1 MASSFCE
8 DQGNQKASL
17 KYKRK
22 HYRSIENMTWLE
34 LVVCA
39 TLIFWAGSL
48 LSKYGDVI
56 AEKTGLGRAWIGA
69 ILIAGVTSLPEL
81 ASGVSAVA
89 WLNEPNLAAGAV
101 LGSCLFNLALIAM
114 IDLAYQPGRV
124 LAQAQDVHILSGGLG
139 VLMLGMVVM
148 GILIGPALNGLG
160 ILGISI
166 LSIAI
171 IVLYSIGGTMIARLE
186 KERMSEVLEKEAVEG
201 GYARISIRKTYI
213 VFILSGVAV
222 IVLGIWLASIGDRV
236 AATTGLSSSFVGNL
250 FLALT
255 TSLPEI
261 AASLAAIRL
270 GAIDLAIGNVLG
282 SNLFNILLFF
292 VYDLADGKSNF
303 WASLTNANAFAAV
316 MTIMMTGVVIISLM
330 YRASPKTPYRISWD
344 GFVLAGMYL
353 GSMAL
358 LYLLG

>member
-1 MASSFCE
+1 MIW
-8 DQGNQKASL
+8 
-17 KYKRK
+17 
-22 HYRSIENMTWLE
+22 IEFIL
-34 LVVCA
+34 CA
-39 TLIFWAGSL
+39 ALIFYAGSL

-56 AEKTGLGRAWIGA
+56 AEKTGLGRAWVGA

-101 LGSCLFNLALIAM
+101 LGSCLFNLALIAL

-124 LAQAQDVHILSGGLG
+124 LAQAQEVHILSGGLG
-139 VLMLGMVVM
+139 VLMLGIVAM
-148 GILIGPALNGLG
+148 GVLIGPALNGVG
-160 ILGISI
+160 VLGISV
-166 LSIAI
+166 LSIVLL
-171 IVLYSIGGTMIARLE
+171 VLYAVGGKMIAGLE
-186 KERMSEVLEKEAVEG
+186 KERIGEVLEKEAAQG
-201 GYARISIRKTYI
+201 GYEDISARKAYI
-213 VFILSGVAV
+213 VFV
-222 IVLGIWLASIGDRV
+222 INAALVIGLGIWLASIGDRL
-236 AATTGLSSSFVGNL
+236 AATTGLSRGFVGNL
-250 FLALT
+250 FLALS

-270 GAIDLAIGNVLG
+270 GAVDLAIGNVLG

-303 WASLTNANAFAAV
+303 WASLTNSNAFAAV
-316 MTIMMTGVVIISLM
+316 MTMMMTGVVIISLM

-353 GSMAL
+353 GSMVF

>member
-1 MASSFCE
+1 MIW
-8 DQGNQKASL
+8 
-17 KYKRK
+17 
-22 HYRSIENMTWLE
+22 IELI
-34 LVVCA
+34 LCA
-39 TLIFWAGSL
+39 MLIFWVGSL
-48 LSKYGDVI
+48 LSKYGDLI

-89 WLNEPNLAAGAV
+89 WLNAPNLAAGAV

-124 LAQAQDVHILSGGLG
+124 LAKAQDVHILSGGLG
-139 VLMLGMVVM
+139 VLMLSIVAM
-148 GILIGPALNGLG
+148 GVLLGPALNGFG
-160 ILGISI
+160 ILGVSA
-166 LSIAI
+166 LSIVL
-171 IVLYSIGGTMIARLE
+171 IVLYVLGGKMIAGLE
-186 KERMSEVLEKEAVEG
+186 KERTSEVLEKEALEG
-201 GYARISIRKTYI
+201 NYARISLQRAI
-213 VFILSGVAV
+213 FIFVLSGLAV
-222 IVLGIWLASIGDRV
+222 IVLGIWLASIGDRL
-236 AATTGLSSSFVGNL
+236 AATTGLSRSFIGNL

-282 SNLFNILLFF
+282 SNLFNVTMFF
-292 VYDLADGKSNF
+292 IYDLADGRQNF
-303 WASLTNANAFAAV
+303 WAALNNANGFAAV
-316 MTIMMTGVVIISLM
+316 MTIMMTGVIIISLM

-344 GFVLAGMYL
+344 GIFIAALYL
-353 GSMAL
+353 GSIAL

>member
-1 MASSFCE
+1 MIW
-8 DQGNQKASL
+8 
-17 KYKRK
+17 
-22 HYRSIENMTWLE
+22 IEFIL
-34 LVVCA
+34 CA
-39 TLIFWAGSL
+39 GLIFWAGSL

-56 AEKTGLGRAWIGA
+56 AEKTGLGRAWVGA

-101 LGSCLFNLALIAM
+101 LGSCLFNLALIAL
-114 IDLAYQPGRV
+114 IDLTYQPGRV
-124 LAQAQDVHILSGGLG
+124 LAQAQEVHILSGGLG
-139 VLMLGMVVM
+139 VLMLGIVVM
-148 GILIGPALNGLG
+148 GVLIGSVLNGVG
-160 ILGISI
+160 VLGISV
-166 LSIAI
+166 LSIILLA
-171 IVLYSIGGTMIARLE
+171 LYAVGGKMIAGLE
-186 KERMSEVLEKEAVEG
+186 KERIGEVLEKEAEQG
-201 GYARISIRKTYI
+201 GYDNISARKAYI
-213 VFILSGVAV
+213 VFVINAVAV
-222 IVLGIWLASIGDRV
+222 IGLGIWLASIGDRL
-236 AATTGLSSSFVGNL
+236 AATTGLSRSFVGNL
-250 FLALT
+250 FLALS

-270 GAIDLAIGNVLG
+270 GAVDLAIGNVLG

-292 VYDLADGKSNF
+292 VYDLADGKRNF

-330 YRASPKTPYRISWD
+330 YRASPKTPYRFSWD

-353 GSMAL
+353 GSMVF

>member
-1 MASSFCE
+1 MIW
-8 DQGNQKASL
+8 
-17 KYKRK
+17 
-22 HYRSIENMTWLE
+22 IEFTI
-34 LVVCA
+34 CA
-39 TLIFWAGSL
+39 GLIFWAGSL

-89 WLNEPNLAAGAV
+89 WLNAPNLAAGAV

-124 LAQAQDVHILSGGLG
+124 LAKAHEVHILSGGLG
-139 VLMLGMVVM
+139 VLMLGIVAL
-148 GILIGPALNGLG
+148 GILIGPLLNGSSLLG
-160 ILGISI
+160 VGPLSVALVILYALG
-166 LSIAI
+166 AK
-171 IVLYSIGGTMIARLE
+171 MIAELE
-186 KERMSEVLEKEAVEG
+186 KERMSEVLEKEAIAG
-201 GYARISIRKTYI
+201 NYAQISIRKTYI
-213 VFILSGVAV
+213 VFVLSGVAV
-222 IVLGIWLASIGDRV
+222 IGLGVWLASIGDRLV
-236 AATTGLSSSFVGNL
+236 ATTGLSSSFVGNL

-292 VYDLADGKSNF
+292 VYDLADGRANF

-316 MTIMMTGVVIISLM
+316 ITMMMTGVVIISLM
-330 YRASPKTPYRISWD
+330 YRASSKTPYRISWD
-344 GFVLAGMYL
+344 GLALAAMYL
-353 GSMAL
+353 VSMAL

>member
-1 MASSFCE
+1 MIW
-8 DQGNQKASL
+8 
-17 KYKRK
+17 
-22 HYRSIENMTWLE
+22 IEFI
-34 LVVCA
+34 VCA
-39 TLIFWAGSL
+39 ILIFWSGAL

-81 ASGVSAVA
+81 ASGISAVA
-89 WLNEPNLAAGAV
+89 WLNAPNLAAGAV

-124 LAQAQDVHILSGGLG
+124 LAKAQEVHILSGGLG
-139 VLMLGMVVM
+139 VLMLGIVAM
-148 GILIGPALNGLG
+148 GVLIGPVLNGFG
-160 ILGISI
+160 ILGVSV
-166 LSIAI
+166 LSIVI
-171 IVLYSIGGTMIARLE
+171 PVLYGVGGKMIAGLE
-186 KERMSEVLEKEAVEG
+186 KERAGEVLKKEAVEG
-201 GYARISIRKTYI
+201 GYAAISTRRALL
-213 VFILSGVAV
+213 VFMFSGVAV
-222 IVLGIWLASIGDRV
+222 IGLGIWLASIGDRL
-236 AATTGLSSSFVGNL
+236 AETTGLSRSFVGNL

-282 SNLFNILLFF
+282 SNLFNITLFF
-292 VYDLADGKSNF
+292 VYDLADGLSNY

-316 MTIMMTGVVIISLM
+316 MTIMMTGVIIISLM

-344 GFVLAGMYL
+344 GLAIAGMYV
-353 GSMAL
+353 GSIAL

>member
-1 MASSFCE
+1 M
-8 DQGNQKASL
+8 
-17 KYKRK
+17 
-22 HYRSIENMTWLE
+22 IWLE
-34 LVVCA
+34 LIVCA
-39 TLIFWAGSL
+39 ALIFWAGSL

-124 LAQAQDVHILSGGLG
+124 LAQAQEVHILSGGLG
-139 VLMLGMVVM
+139 VLMLGIVVM
-148 GILIGPALNGLG
+148 GVLIGPVLNGVG
-160 ILGISI
+160 VVGISV
-166 LSIAI
+166 LSIVILA
-171 IVLYSIGGTMIARLE
+171 LYAVGGKMIAGLE
-186 KERMSEVLEKEAVEG
+186 KERMGEVLEKEAEQG
-201 GYARISIRKTYI
+201 GYDDISARKAYI
-213 VFILSGVAV
+213 VFIISAVAV
-222 IVLGIWLASIGDRV
+222 IGLGIWLASIGDRLS
-236 AATTGLSSSFVGNL
+236 ATTGLSRSFVGNL

-316 MTIMMTGVVIISLM
+316 MTMMMTGVVIISLM
-330 YRASPKTPYRISWD
+330 YRASPKTPYRVSWD
-344 GFVLAGMYL
+344 GLALSGMYI
-353 GSMAL
+353 GSIAL

>member
-1 MASSFCE
+1 MIW
-8 DQGNQKASL
+8 
-17 KYKRK
+17 
-22 HYRSIENMTWLE
+22 IEFLI
-34 LVVCA
+34 CA
-39 TLIFWAGSL
+39 ALITWAGFL

-81 ASGVSAVA
+81 ASGVSAVT
-89 WLNEPNLAAGAV
+89 WLHAPNLAAGAV

-124 LAQAQDVHILSGGLG
+124 LAKAQDVHILSGGLG

-148 GILIGPALNGLG
+148 GVLIGPILNGFGGLG
-160 ILGISI
+160 VSL
-166 LSIAI
+166 LSITI
-171 IVLYSIGGTMIARLE
+171 FLLYVIGGKMIAGLE
-186 KERMSEVLEKEAVEG
+186 KERAVEVLEKEAVEG
-201 GYARISIRKTYI
+201 NYAKISARKAYI
-213 VFILSGVAV
+213 VFILSGIAVVA
-222 IVLGIWLASIGDRV
+222 LGIWLASIGDRL
-236 AATTGLSSSFVGNL
+236 AATTGLSLSFVGNL

-261 AASLAAIRL
+261 AASLAAIHL

-282 SNLFNILLFF
+282 SNLFNITLFF
-292 VYDLADGKSNF
+292 AFDLADGRNNF
-303 WASLTNANAFAAV
+303 WASLTNANAFAAL
-316 MTIMMTGVVIISLM
+316 MAIMMTGVVIISLM

-344 GFVLAGMYL
+344 GLALAGMYL

>member
-1 MASSFCE
+1 MIW
-8 DQGNQKASL
+8 
-17 KYKRK
+17 
-22 HYRSIENMTWLE
+22 IELI
-34 LVVCA
+34 VCA
-39 TLIFWAGSL
+39 GLIFWAGSL

-69 ILIAGVTSLPEL
+69 ILIAGITSLPEL
-81 ASGVSAVA
+81 SSGVSAVA
-89 WLNEPNLAAGAV
+89 WLNAPNLAAGAV
-101 LGSCLFNLALIAM
+101 LGSCLFNLGLVAM

-124 LAQAQDVHILSGGLG
+124 LAKAQEVHILSGGLG
-139 VLMLGMVVM
+139 VLMLGIVAIGV
-148 GILIGPALNGLG
+148 LIGPGWNSFG
-160 ILGISI
+160 IFGVSI
-166 LSIAI
+166 LSILI
-171 IVLYSIGGTMIARLE
+171 LVLYGLGGSMIAGLE
-186 KERMSEVLEKEAVEG
+186 KERAGEVLEKEAVEG
-201 GYARISIRKTYI
+201 GYARISVRRA
-213 VFILSGVAV
+213 ILIFLISGIAV
-222 IVLGIWLASIGDRV
+222 VGLGIWLASIGDRLAV
-236 AATTGLSSSFVGNL
+236 TTGLSRSFIGNL

-282 SNLFNILLFF
+282 SNLFNITLFF
-292 VYDLADGKSNF
+292 IYDIADGSGNF

-344 GFVLAGMYL
+344 GIAIAAMYV
-353 GSMAL
+353 GSIAL